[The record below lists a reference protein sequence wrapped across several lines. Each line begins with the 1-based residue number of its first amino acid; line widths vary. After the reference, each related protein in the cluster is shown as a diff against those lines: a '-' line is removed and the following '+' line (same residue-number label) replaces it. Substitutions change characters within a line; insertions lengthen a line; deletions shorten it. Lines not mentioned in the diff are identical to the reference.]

1 MRFGKKTAVFRT
13 QVIREPALLA
23 AVSWLFYI
31 IEDRMLFFQTAF
43 THKKNGSAM
52 LTEAVIAVESRT
64 VTVAFG
70 HVFIERI
77 VDK

>member
-1 MRFGKKTAVFRT
+1 
-13 QVIREPALLA
+13 
-23 AVSWLFYI
+23 
-31 IEDRMLFFQTAF
+31 
-43 THKKNGSAM
+43 M